1 MKASLVNFLPW
12 RRMHFQ
18 RQIRGWGL
26 LVGGVWL
33 VSCAVTLI
41 MREGWSSAGAISDVH
56 ASAEQQIAQ
65 QLARKEPLLRMEMQ
79 RQSVL
84 RKRQLSRLA
93 TEAWALR
100 LQTLAEHLPASAWL
114 KEFSYRDGMLSLS
127 GVLTQFSA
135 LGEVEKTLRTFPGF
149 RLKPVEKIE
158 RDSSGRWLFQYSLR
172 EEADHA
178 VP

>member
-12 RRMHFQ
+12 RQMHFHKQ
-18 RQIRGWGL
+18 LRCWSL

-33 VSCAVTLI
+33 VSFAVTLI
-41 MREGWSSAGAISDVH
+41 LREGWSSSGAISDVQR
-56 ASAEQQIAQ
+56 SAEQQIAQ
-65 QLARKEPLLRMEMQ
+65 QLARKEQSLQMEMQ
-79 RQSVL
+79 QHSVL

-100 LQTLAEHLPASAWL
+100 LQALAEQLPASAWL
-114 KEFSYRDGMLSLS
+114 RESSYRDGTLSLS

-135 LGEVEKTLRTFPGF
+135 LGEVEKTLRAMPGF

-158 RDSSGRWLFQYSLR
+158 RESTGRWLFQYSLR

-178 VP
+178 LP

>member
-18 RQIRGWGL
+18 KQLRGWSL
-26 LVGGVWL
+26 MVGGLWL
-33 VSCAVTLI
+33 VSFALTLI
-41 MREGWSSAGAISDVH
+41 MREGWSSAGAISDLH
-56 ASAEQQIAQ
+56 TSAEQQIAQ
-65 QLARKEPLLRMEMQ
+65 QLARKEQSLEMEMQ

-84 RKRQLSRLA
+84 RKRQLSRRA

-100 LQTLAEHLPASAWL
+100 LQALAEHLPASAWL
-114 KEFSYRDGMLSLS
+114 RELSYRDGTLSLS

-135 LGEVEKTLRTFPGF
+135 LGEVEKTLRAIPGF
-149 RLKPVEKIE
+149 HLKPIEKIE
-158 RDSSGRWLFQYSLR
+158 RENTGRWLFQYSLR